1 MTNRIA
7 LSDRAIAFIAPRGTF
22 DYWSKVL
29 LLLLLIGLV
38 NFLRD
43 TIEYGDQRDSLL
55 SNTIEAAFT
64 GLPFCVLAL
73 SLIGRLK
80 RMQDNLIA
88 LATTDMLTGLHNRRA
103 FYDKVRLIYPKLG
116 GVLMMI
122 DVDHFKRVN
131 DSYGHGVGDLCLKEI
146 AKHLCGAVRANDIVA
161 RLGGEEFAVVLIGA
175 DRDTA
180 EKIGARLAEGVQF
193 QSARGATIGV
203 TVSVGAIIMEGQD
216 DFEDYMRLADEAL
229 YDAKSKGR
237 ARMIMAEQMQVTA
250 VA

>member
-7 LSDRAIAFIAPRGTF
+7 LSDMAIAFIALRGTF
-22 DYWSKVL
+22 DYWSKVV

-88 LATTDMLTGLHNRRA
+88 LATTDMLTGLHNRWA
-103 FYDKVRLIYPKLG
+103 FYDKVRSVFPNPG

-131 DSYGHGVGDLCLKEI
+131 DSFGHGVGDLCLKEI
-146 AKHLCGAVRANDIVA
+146 ASHLCGAVRANDIVA

-180 EKIGARLAEGVQF
+180 EKIGARLAAGVQF
-193 QSARGATIGV
+193 QSSRGANIGV
-203 TVSVGAIIMEGQD
+203 TVSVGAIIMEGQG
-216 DFEDYMRLADEAL
+216 DFEEYMRLADEAL
-229 YDAKSKGR
+229 YDAKSQGR
-237 ARMIMAEQMQVTA
+237 ARMIMSEQMLVTA
-250 VA
+250 VT